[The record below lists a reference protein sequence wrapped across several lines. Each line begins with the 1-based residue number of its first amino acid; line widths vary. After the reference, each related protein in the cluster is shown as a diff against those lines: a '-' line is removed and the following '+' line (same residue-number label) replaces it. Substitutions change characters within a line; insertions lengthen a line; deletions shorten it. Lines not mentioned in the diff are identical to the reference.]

1 MLQEKQQEGEEEDI
15 QREGEVEGRGCY
27 GNMSRRGRRNIL
39 WKQEQEWEEEHVTGV
54 QAAGEKMYWE
64 QEQERLEEHALLKG
78 AGEGGGWEQEKEG
91 EEEYLTGVASYWQE
105 QEEEGK

>member
-39 WKQEQEWEEEHVTGV
+39 WK
-54 QAAGEKMYWE
+54 
-64 QEQERLEEHALLKG
+64 
-78 AGEGGGWEQEKEG
+78 
-91 EEEYLTGVASYWQE
+91 
-105 QEEEGK
+105 